1 MKIINGG
8 ELYERLKKRSFFCKR
23 ISELSKTE
31 LESFLK
37 IAIDYVEEENGEGYC
52 HKMPSYHGNG
62 ELHIPWNA
70 PKKYRVWERNLSAK
84 EKYELFLEMGV
95 APYDMHYFM
104 WSAAID
110 EARKGEQ
117 YGYTSKK

>member
-8 ELYERLKKRSFFCKR
+8 ELWERLKERSFFCKR

-37 IAIDYVEEENGEGYC
+37 TAIDYVEEDGEGYC
-52 HKMPSYHGNG
+52 YKMPAYHGNG

-70 PKKYRVWERNLSAK
+70 PAKYRVWERNLSNR

-95 APYDMHYFM
+95 EPCDMRFFM
-104 WSAAID
+104 WPAAIE
-110 EARKGEQ
+110 EARK
-117 YGYTSKK
+117 

>member
-8 ELYERLKKRSFFCKR
+8 ELWERLKKRSFFCKR
-23 ISELSKTE
+23 IQELSKTE

-37 IAIDYVEEENGEGYC
+37 IAIDYVEEENDEEYC

-70 PKKYRVWERNLSAK
+70 PAKYRLWEQNLSAK
-84 EKYELFLEMGV
+84 EKYELLLEMGV
-95 APYDMHYFM
+95 LPYDMHYFM
-104 WSAAID
+104 WTAAIED
-110 EARKGEQ
+110 ATREKNG
-117 YGYTSKK
+117 

>member
-1 MKIINGG
+1 MRIINGG
-8 ELYERLKKRSFFCKR
+8 ELWERLEKRSYFCKK

-37 IAIDYVEEENGEGYC
+37 TAIDYVEEENGEGYC
-52 HKMPSYHGNG
+52 HKMPAYHGNG

-70 PKKYRVWERNLSAK
+70 PAKYRKWERDLSAK

-95 APYDMHYFM
+95 EPSDLHFFM
-104 WSAAID
+104 YEAEID
-110 EARKGEQ
+110 EAERGI
-117 YGYTSKK
+117 GG